1 MRAPPEARRLA
12 AASAAGLAFVLLVLV
27 VSAAIRLGAD
37 LFHFPEMK
45 ILRGVHRSAASL
57 EVLAMLAVAWLA
69 WRVRARHPAA
79 AAGAAI
85 AAALT
90 VALSVLGILAGQN
103 PPPGAAFSNLTLG
116 LALAAAF
123 AWLLGS
129 ANRPASAGRRRAH
142 LAAGLVA
149 VQCLLGA
156 WIAIFAETLWSWTLA
171 AHALLGLAL
180 AAGTLWLAAR
190 IERAGPRFALA
201 GLALA
206 VPAAGFASA
215 LFELPLGATLAHA
228 AATALFVAA
237 AAYAHARI
245 A

>member
-1 MRAPPEARRLA
+1 MSAPRPDARRLA
-12 AASAAGLAFVLLVLV
+12 AASAAGLALVLVVLV

-37 LFHFPEMK
+37 VFEGTPLK
-45 ILRGVHRSAASL
+45 LLRGVHRSAASL
-57 EVLAMLAVAWLA
+57 EVLAMVAAAWLA
-69 WRVRARHPAA
+69 WRMRANQPAVA
-79 AAGAAI
+79 L

-90 VALSVLGILAGQN
+90 IALSVLGILAGQQ
-103 PPPGAAFSNLTLG
+103 PPPLAAFGNLTLG

-123 AWLLGS
+123 AWLLGRMD
-129 ANRPASAGRRRAH
+129 RPASAGRRGAH
-142 LAAGLVA
+142 LVAGLVA
-149 VQCLLGA
+149 AQCLLGA
-156 WIAIFAETLWSWTLA
+156 WVAIFSETLWTWALA
-171 AHALLGLAL
+171 AHALLGLGL

-190 IERAGPRFALA
+190 IERAGPRFAAA

-215 LFELPLGATLAHA
+215 LFDLPLGATLAHA
-228 AATALFVAA
+228 AAAALFVAA